1 MDKQAAHREIEAFEA
16 RYGYD
21 GTYMHELLEASPGG
35 YERFTAFRPMALYRE
50 AAPTEAFYLAKIA
63 AMQHEDCAGCLQLTV
78 RQALE
83 AGVDPAVVR
92 AALDGGGDLEPDL
105 ADVYRFAA
113 DVAAN
118 RPRDTS
124 RDARLRRTLGETAIA
139 ELALAIAG
147 ARVFPT
153 IKRALG
159 HGGDRCA
166 LVTVDLAARP

>member
-1 MDKQAAHREIEAFEA
+1 MDKQAAHREIEAFET

-21 GTYMHELLEASPGG
+21 GTYMHELLEASPEG
-35 YERFTAFRPMALYRE
+35 YDRFRAFRPMALHRE
-50 AAPTEAFYLAKIA
+50 SAPTEAFYLAKLA
-63 AMQHEDCAGCLQLTV
+63 AMRHEDCAGCLQLTV

-83 AGVDPAVVR
+83 AGVGAAVVR
-92 AALDGGGDLEPDL
+92 AALDGGGDLEPGL
-105 ADVYRFAA
+105 ADVYRFAV

-118 RPRDTS
+118 RPRDAA
-124 RDARLRRTLGETAIA
+124 RDARLREALGETAIA

-159 HGGDRCA
+159 HGGDGCA
-166 LVTVDLAARP
+166 LVTMDLAARP